1 MDSKII
7 FVNAE
12 KLKFLR
18 NYCWAFF
25 YQVKTSA
32 S

>member
-12 KLKFLR
+12 KLNFSEIIVGH
-18 NYCWAFF
+18 FF